1 MLCFVQGFDGKKDGK
16 DYKEPKFRMV
26 KNKLLR
32 KSRSSS
38 NFGSAGAR
46 SAPSTPHGILGSSP
60 GGLSDTVLQPCSPP
74 GYPTLIQRSPSHTVF
89 SKYDKGALKQLSSST
104 PAMTAQARSPEPPS
118 PKAISKEDKLPTTS
132 KARQKKFHRHFPAV
146 DIEEKVLNYYSCAL
160 IGDILLQG
168 HLYITKNYFAF
179 YSNVFGYV
187 TKLLIP
193 LLSVEK
199 ITKEKT
205 ARIIPNA
212 VGIATTEDKH
222 VFGSL
227 MSRDN
232 TYRLMNK
239 VWDAARNNAQ
249 TVEAELLAVNAPS
262 ECSDSTKSSE
272 SDTEFMVADS
282 AIMDAVDSN
291 ARIRRLP
298 SLWPPLNTGLSSKAA
313 SDAESKSKANSNK
326 AWCNYSINL
335 PAQTIVLYA
344 STLLL
349 LLLFFSAG
357 VLLYRIGQVQQKYIL
372 ALQDNQGMGSTEDVY
387 GELLQWQAQLHTKS
401 AGAVHNFLD
410 TNLDQIAK
418 VRQSLEALSTL
429 LMVSSNTNNNSAN
442 QNTPNDHIHP
452 PDAS

>member
-1 MLCFVQGFDGKKDGK
+1 MLTELFGQVPFH
-16 DYKEPKFRMV
+16 
-26 KNKLLR
+26 
-32 KSRSSS
+32 SRRWSVGDILNTKSSS

-46 SAPSTPHGILGSSP
+46 SAPSTPHGLLGSSP

-74 GYPTLIQRSPSHTVF
+74 GYTTLIQRSPSHTVF

-146 DIEEKVLNYYSCAL
+146 DLEEKVLNYYSCAL

-249 TVEAELLAVNAPS
+249 TVEAELLAVHAPS

-282 AIMDAVDSN
+282 ASGIMDSVDSN
-291 ARIRRLP
+291 ARIRRIP
-298 SLWPPLNTGLSSKAA
+298 SLWPPLNSTHSSKAA
-313 SDAESKSKANSNK
+313 SDAESKSKAGSHTV
-326 AWCNYSINL
+326 WYNYARMLNL

-349 LLLFFSAG
+349 LLLFFSAA

-372 ALQDNQGMGSTEDVY
+372 ALQDNQVMSSTEDVY

-442 QNTPNDHIHP
+442 QNTPNEHIRP

>member
-1 MLCFVQGFDGKKDGK
+1 MSKNLTPTIIQYQKDS
-16 DYKEPKFRMV
+16 
-26 KNKLLR
+26 N
-32 KSRSSS
+32 SSS
-38 NFGSAGAR
+38 SYT
-46 SAPSTPHGILGSSP
+46 SDDEIYDDSTG
-60 GGLSDTVLQPCSPP
+60 
-74 GYPTLIQRSPSHTVF
+74 
-89 SKYDKGALKQLSSST
+89 GALKQLSSST
-104 PAMTAQARSPEPPS
+104 PVMTAQARSPEPPS
-118 PKAISKEDKLPTTS
+118 PKAITKEDKLPTTS
-132 KARQKKFHRHFPAV
+132 KARQKKFHRQFPVV

-193 LLSVEK
+193 LLSVQK

-232 TYRLMNK
+232 TYRLMTK

-282 AIMDAVDSN
+282 ASEIMDTVDSS
-291 ARIRRLP
+291 ARIRRIP
-298 SLWPPLNTGLSSKAA
+298 ALWPPLSNGHSSKAA
-313 SDAESKSKANSNK
+313 SDSEGKTKANSHRD
-326 AWCNYSINL
+326 WYYSKLLNL

-349 LLLFFSAG
+349 LLLFFSAA
-357 VLLYRIGQVQQKYIL
+357 VLLYRIGKVQQKYIL
-372 ALQDNQGMGSTEDVY
+372 ALQDNQVISSTDDVY

-401 AGAVHNFLD
+401 AGAVHNFVD
-410 TNLDQIAK
+410 SNLDQIAK

-429 LMVSSNTNNNSAN
+429 LMVSSNNNSAN
-442 QNTPNDHIHP
+442 QNSPNDHLHP
-452 PDAS
+452 TDAS

>member
-1 MLCFVQGFDGKKDGK
+1 M
-16 DYKEPKFRMV
+16 
-26 KNKLLR
+26 
-32 KSRSSS
+32 
-38 NFGSAGAR
+38 
-46 SAPSTPHGILGSSP
+46 
-60 GGLSDTVLQPCSPP
+60 
-74 GYPTLIQRSPSHTVF
+74 
-89 SKYDKGALKQLSSST
+89 
-104 PAMTAQARSPEPPS
+104 
-118 PKAISKEDKLPTTS
+118 
-132 KARQKKFHRHFPAV
+132 
-146 DIEEKVLNYYSCAL
+146 
-160 IGDILLQG
+160 
-168 HLYITKNYFAF
+168 
-179 YSNVFGYV
+179 
-187 TKLLIP
+187 
-193 LLSVEK
+193 
-199 ITKEKT
+199 
-205 ARIIPNA
+205 
-212 VGIATTEDKH
+212 
-222 VFGSL
+222 
-227 MSRDN
+227 
-232 TYRLMNK
+232 
-239 VWDAARNNAQ
+239 
-249 TVEAELLAVNAPS
+249 NAPS